1 MIKRVLVLGAATLVF
16 AAAVIVNLWI
26 VDVVTI
32 SALKESLGRISSV
45 VVVTTAATVLIIGL
59 AKLAMGSGS
68 SGHPDE
74 PLPPEPR

>member
-1 MIKRVLVLGAATLVF
+1 MIKQVLVLGAATLVF

-45 VVVTTAATVLIIGL
+45 VVITTTATVLIIGL
-59 AKLAMGSGS
+59 ARLAMGRGS
-68 SGHPDE
+68 SGPSDE
-74 PLPPEPR
+74 SLPPEPH